1 MFERLLILGLV
12 QSLAFLAVALGVA
25 ILFKAQRFFNFSFG
39 AIYAVGAYTAYWLC
53 VHNGVPLAVA
63 AVLGAGVA
71 TVFGLLTDS
80 LIFSPLR
87 KRGASAAVQMIA
99 SIGLYVAAVNV
110 ISMLFGDDIRS
121 LQTWPVKEGFAF
133 LSVRIS
139 GTQIIIGL
147 SSLMLTV
154 AVACLLKFSAFG
166 LALRAVSMNEAL
178 ALSTGIRT
186 RRVVLLGVVLG
197 SAVSGLAGVLLA
209 LDTGLVP
216 TMGFRALLIGI
227 VVGIVGGMGRIRGAV
242 VGSILLGLT
251 MYLGIL
257 LTSTK
262 WQDATAFLLLLV
274 FLLFRPKGIF
284 GSDMRLGIKPTTR

>member
-25 ILFKAQRFFNFSFG
+25 ILFKAQRFFNFAFG
-39 AIYAVGAYTAYWLC
+39 AIYAVGAYTAYWFS
-53 VHNGVPLAVA
+53 VRNAFPLIAAAAVGAGAA
-63 AVLGAGVA
+63 AVLG
-71 TVFGLLTDS
+71 LLTD
-80 LIFSPLR
+80 LLVFSRLR
-87 KRGASAAVQMIA
+87 KRKASPAVQMIA
-99 SIGLYVAAVNV
+99 SIGLYVAAVNI

-121 LQTWPVKEGFAF
+121 LRTWPVEEGYAC

-147 SSLMLTV
+147 SSLLLTALV
-154 AVACLLKFSAFG
+154 AWLLKFSGFG
-166 LALRAVSMNEAL
+166 LALRAVSTNEGL

-186 RRVVLLGVVLG
+186 RRVVWLGVTLG
-197 SAVSGLAGVLLA
+197 SAVSGFAGVLLA

-227 VVGIVGGMGRIRGAV
+227 VVGIVGGMGRIRGAFI
-242 VGSILLGLT
+242 GSILLGLT
-251 MYLGIL
+251 MYLGVL
-257 LTSTK
+257 MTGTK

-284 GSDMRLGIKPTTR
+284 GSDMRLGVKPTLG